1 MSTQNQINIEIP
13 QTIIDGIMQK
23 LQECKTDLEPYLQ
36 ELTSEECISFFK
48 VGNKTVSRIQKKSSV
63 GTNSDIVPSF
73 MNKVE
78 FYKDEELVSQ
88 QNPFANLAT
97 FFNKPKEL

>member
-36 ELTSEECISFFK
+36 GITSEECISFFN
-48 VGNKTVSRIQKKSSV
+48 VENKTVSRIQKKSSID
-63 GTNSDIVPSF
+63 TNPDFAPSF
-73 MNKVE
+73 MNKIE

-88 QNPFANLAT
+88 QDPFTNLAT
-97 FFNKPKEL
+97 FFSKPKE